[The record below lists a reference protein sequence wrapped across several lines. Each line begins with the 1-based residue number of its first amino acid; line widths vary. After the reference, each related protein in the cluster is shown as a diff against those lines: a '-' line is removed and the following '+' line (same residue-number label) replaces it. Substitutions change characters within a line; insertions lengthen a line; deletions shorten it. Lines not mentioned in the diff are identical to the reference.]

1 VSSNDNLTANAYI
14 LAAGSLNSAKIVS
27 SAWVLETG
35 MSVLDWQ
42 AQCLKEIQGNV
53 ELTIAVGC
61 DVHKFAG
68 NNVGH
73 NFSYVSDWENGTA
86 LQSFLSVI
94 HGFDHTAIVMYGDT
108 VFHAHTIKSFASI
121 DADVVVGVDS
131 NWRQRFG
138 SRPFDDM
145 RDAETIELADGAEV
159 EYTGLLK
166 LSPKVL
172 VWLSQRLERYN
183 TTQSFT
189 DLLKDLHKNNF
200 KLEFFDVEG
209 AWAEMNYPSDL
220 AQFILGSKAETL
232 KRLSTKIK
240 KSLILDQ
247 ITILKSDFELRTAE
261 TILAVQNKFGRRQL
275 VVRSSSKDEDGWGSA
290 NAGVFDSYL
299 DIAADQPE
307 ELINAIASVFKSYKS
322 NDPNAEVLI
331 QPFLKDITIS
341 GVVFTCDLVT
351 GAPYYVINYDDTT
364 SRTDVVTSGG
374 AADTRTIVM
383 LRNNLDQLN
392 SLDPRLIQLIEATQ
406 ELENI
411 LGYKKLD
418 IEFALDSSGNCVIF
432 QVRPITVK
440 HEINFS
446 DNEFNENI
454 TASISKFKRLQ
465 AKPDHIFGATTVFSR
480 MSDWNPAEIVGS
492 RPNPLA
498 FSLYNHMITEE
509 VWNKQRS
516 EFGYRDVFPSVLVFS
531 FCSQPYVDC
540 RATINSFIPKALPDE
555 TADRLV
561 NAYMSI
567 LTNKPEL
574 HDKIELDVIFTIWTP
589 TFLSDAKERFSN
601 LEVTEQDISY
611 LEQALK
617 PITATAITRLL
628 TDIASINTLDSRCKS
643 LITSNLAPIDKIY
656 QLIEDT
662 KKFGTLAFAHA
673 ARAGFVAITIL
684 KSMVKAGVICEKRM
698 LLFQSTIA
706 TVTTDLQRELAEN
719 KLNFD
724 QLINDYGHLRPGT
737 YDITQKAYW
746 ERPDFYFR
754 KSANKDDILKHKP
767 IAFSFT
773 NQEEQALQE
782 FLNSISLE
790 IWPSELISY
799 LKQAIQARE
808 KTKLEFTRNLSKAF
822 DLLITYGN
830 DELGMCRSQLGFLTF
845 DDIKCIKN
853 GQLDSA
859 ALAQIATIRKQLFD
873 FGQLVKLPSLIKNEH
888 DFLAFED
895 MTSKPNFIT
904 RENTVSP
911 LAFVSHTTDINL
923 DGKIAAIS
931 SADPGYDWIFS
942 HQISGLITEFGGAN
956 SHMAI
961 RCAELNIPA
970 AIGVGSKVY
979 GELKE
984 NLLLLD
990 CQKELLKNVE

>member
-1 VSSNDNLTANAYI
+1 
-14 LAAGSLNSAKIVS
+14 
-27 SAWVLETG
+27 

-42 AQCLKEIQGNV
+42 AQCFEEIQGNV

-61 DVHKFAG
+61 DVQKFAG
-68 NNVGH
+68 DNVGY
-73 NFSYVSDWENGTA
+73 NFSYVSNWKNGTA

-108 VFHAHTIKSFASI
+108 VFHPHTIKSFAPI

-131 NWRQRFG
+131 NWRRRFG

-145 RDAETIELADGAEV
+145 REAETIELADGAEV

-166 LSPKVL
+166 LSPGVL

-183 TTQSFT
+183 STQSFI
-189 DLLKDLHKNNF
+189 DLLEDLHKNNF
-200 KLEFFDVEG
+200 TIEFFDVEG
-209 AWAEMNYPSDL
+209 DWAEMNYPSDL

-232 KRLSTKIK
+232 RRLYPKVN
-240 KSLILDQ
+240 KSIILDQ
-247 ITILKSDFELRTAE
+247 ITILKKDFELKTAE
-261 TILAVQNKFGRRQL
+261 TILAIQDKFSGRQL
-275 VVRSSSKDEDGWGSA
+275 VVRSSSKDEDGWDTA

-299 DIAADQPE
+299 DISADKTE
-307 ELINAIASVFKSYKS
+307 ELKHAISNVFKSYQS
-322 NDPNAEVLI
+322 NDPKAEVLI
-331 QPFLKDITIS
+331 QPFLADINIS
-341 GVVFTCDLVT
+341 GVIFTCDLVT
-351 GAPYYVINYDDTT
+351 GAPYYVINYDDIT

-374 AADTRTIVM
+374 AADTRTVVI
-383 LRNNLDQLN
+383 LRNNLDQVN
-392 SLDPRLIQLIEATQ
+392 NLDPRLIQLIEATQ

-418 IEFALDSSGNCVIF
+418 IEFALDSNENCVIF

-440 HEINFS
+440 HQINFA
-446 DNEFNENI
+446 DDEFNERI
-454 TASISKFKRLQ
+454 AASISKFQRLQ
-465 AKPDHIFGATTVFSR
+465 AKPDHIFGASTVFSR
-480 MSDWNPAEIVGS
+480 MSDWNPAEIIGS

-498 FSLYNHMITEE
+498 SSLYNHMITEE
-509 VWNKQRS
+509 VWSKQRS
-516 EFGYRDVFPSVLVFS
+516 EFGYRDVFPSVLVFN

-561 NAYMSI
+561 HAYMSI

-589 TFLSDAKERFSN
+589 TFLLDANERFCN
-601 LEVTEQDISY
+601 LDVTEQDISY

-617 PITATAITRLL
+617 PITATAIKRLP
-628 TDIASINTLDSRCKS
+628 TDIASIDTLNTRYKS
-643 LITSNLAPIDKIY
+643 VMTNNLAPIDKIY

-662 KKFGTLAFAHA
+662 KKFGTIAFAHA

-684 KSMVKAGVICEKRM
+684 KSMVKAGIFCEKRM

-706 TVTTDLQRELAEN
+706 TVTTELQRELAKN
-719 KLNFD
+719 KLDFD

-754 KSANKDDILKHKP
+754 KAVDKDNIAKHRP
-767 IAFSFT
+767 NAFLFT
-773 NQEEQALQE
+773 NHEEQALQE

-790 IWPSELISY
+790 IKPSELISY

-808 KTKLEFTRNLSKAF
+808 KTKLEFTRNLSTAF
-822 DLLITYGN
+822 DLLVTYGN
-830 DELGMCRSQLGFLTF
+830 DELGMCRNQLGFLAF

-853 GQLDSA
+853 GQLDPA
-859 ALAQIATIRKQLFD
+859 ALAQIATIRRQLFD
-873 FGQLVKLPSLIKNEH
+873 FGQIVKLPSLIKDEN

-904 RENTVSP
+904 RENIVSP
-911 LAFVSHTTDINL
+911 LAFVYHTTDINL

-942 HQISGLITEFGGAN
+942 HQIAGLITEFGGAN

-979 GELKE
+979 SELKE